1 MHEPNYANPGD
12 ILAALRTLS
21 ADRLATALLWDERE
35 AEPDGKFRVPV
46 DVAALLGAEYAGV
59 RIFVVRDA
67 PEGMQP
73 LPAGMAPDEV
83 EAAIAARLAEART
96 PEEQAQVAADALTVR
111 KYYEALQR
119 WGA

>member
-1 MHEPNYANPGD
+1 MNP
-12 ILAALRTLS
+12 TMQTP
-21 ADRLATALLWDERE
+21 ATSSPPSGPSPLTDWPLLWDERK

-73 LPAGMAPDEV
+73 RSVSRAPADV
-83 EAAIAARLAEART
+83 EAAIADRLDEAKT
-96 PEEQAQVAADALTVR
+96 SEEQAQVAADALTVR